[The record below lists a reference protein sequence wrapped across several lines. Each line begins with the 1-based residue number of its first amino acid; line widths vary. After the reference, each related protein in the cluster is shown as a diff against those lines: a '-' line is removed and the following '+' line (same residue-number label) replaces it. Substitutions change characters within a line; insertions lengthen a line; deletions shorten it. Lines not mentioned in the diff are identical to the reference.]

1 MNAYTALAR
10 RRALPAG
17 GERVWLTM
25 RDGWRVRGEIWPGG
39 NGGSSGTV
47 LLMGGR
53 GDFVEKYCEALHD
66 LVDAGFAVASF
77 DWRGQG
83 LSGRLAA
90 NPMQGHCDSFEP
102 WVADIGEIAVWLS
115 ERSPGRQFAIGHSM
129 GGHLLLRHLGEDG
142 RFDRAVLLSPML
154 GLVAPPLGPWATR
167 WLALAIVAAGG
178 ARRWVPGGGAYV
190 PAAAGSPR
198 QRMLTSDA
206 DRYPDE
212 PWWIAACPELAMGAP
227 SWGWLDAAFASLA
240 RLAPARVTTPLL
252 VLTPERDALVDVA
265 ATRRM
270 AALVPGAR
278 LVAIAGAG
286 HELLRESDAI
296 RARVLG
302 DITGFLKG
310 AD

>member
-1 MNAYTALAR
+1 MTGTEALAR
-10 RRALPAG
+10 RRALPPG

-25 RDGWRVRGEIWPGG
+25 RDGWRLRGAIWAPA
-39 NGGSSGTV
+39 GGSAGTV

-83 LSGRLAA
+83 LSGRLGTD
-90 NPMQGHCDSFEP
+90 PMQGHCDSFEP
-102 WVADIGEIAVWLS
+102 WVADLGEIAGWLR
-115 ERSPGRQFAIGHSM
+115 ERLPGRQFAIGHSM
-129 GGHLLLRHLGEDG
+129 GGHLLLRHLGG
-142 RFDRAVLLSPML
+142 GGAQFDRAVLLSPML
-154 GLVAPPLGPWATR
+154 GLMAPPLGPRITR
-167 WLALAIVAAGG
+167 WLARVVAAAGG

-212 PWWIAACPELAMGAP
+212 PWWIAACPEVGMGAP

-240 RLAPARVTTPLL
+240 RLAPERVTTPLL

-265 ATRRM
+265 ATRR
-270 AALVPGAR
+270 LVAQMPGAR
-278 LVAIAGAG
+278 LVTFPGAG

-302 DITGFLKG
+302 DIIGFLQG
-310 AD
+310 AG